1 LAQGFHWNHNARS
14 YFRIGKA
21 LADDMLTLPPAP

>member
-1 LAQGFHWNHNARS
+1 MDQGYHWNQNARS

-21 LADDMLTLPPAP
+21 LGDDMVNLLSP